1 MFLLRPLLKLARI
14 FLPPDLDWI
23 ADLAH
28 DLLTAVPP
36 MVKRLNSPRFAA
48 LSGEDKA
55 RRVVEEVARVL
66 DAADDVPGWK
76 SLPEHRRDALI
87 GAVSEVSL
95 FIIEVSDGRF
105 NPSPIEIQNVK
116 TRRTMPGRLLN
127 VERDLPSAFKRLD
140 IAGRDSD

>member
-55 RRVVEEVARVL
+55 RKVVEEVARVL

-105 NPSPIEIQNVK
+105 SPSPIEIQNVK
-116 TRRTMPGRLLN
+116 TRRAMPGRLLN

>member
-14 FLPPDLDWI
+14 FLPPNLDWI

-28 DLLTAVPP
+28 DLLTAIPP
-36 MVKRLNSPRFAA
+36 MVRRLNSPRFGSM
-48 LSGEDKA
+48 SGSDKA
-55 RRVVEEVARVL
+55 AAVVREVARVL

-76 SLPEHRRDALI
+76 SMPEHRRDALI

-95 FIIEVSDGRF
+95 FIIEISDGRF

-127 VERDLPSAFKRLD
+127 VERDLPSAFKRLEL
-140 IAGRDSD
+140 AGRDSE